1 MVRVIMGVKGTGK
14 TKQMIDLIHT
24 AVKNETG
31 DVVCIERN
39 SKLTYDIPHAVRL
52 VEAKDYNINSF
63 DVMRGFISGLHAGN
77 YDITHVFIESLTKIV
92 GSDAEN
98 PRLEYFLDWLNTFGE
113 YNNIKFTVTISA
125 DEELASDGVKKYF

>member
-14 TKQMIDLIHT
+14 TKQMIDLINA
-24 AVKNETG
+24 AVKKESG
-31 DVVCIERN
+31 SVVCIERSN
-39 SKLTYDIPHAVRL
+39 TLTYDIPHAVRL

-63 DVMRGFISGLHAGN
+63 EVMRGFISGLHAGN

-98 PRLEYFLDWLNTFGE
+98 PRVEEFLDWLNAFGE
-113 YNNIKFTVTISA
+113 SNGIKFTVTISA
-125 DEELASDGVKKYF
+125 DAELASDGVKKYF